1 MLCNMNNISTISF
14 FKKGWETVKANL
26 LKIVAAALVLF
37 VIQSLLD
44 AVTSDGER
52 GEMSPEMG
60 ILSLVATIVSL
71 IVGAAVTSAVIRIV
85 RGAPVEL
92 KVLSINASQV
102 LRYVGVA
109 AVMILIVAAFA
120 APLVGIAFTLGV
132 TTFVEG
138 SIDSGIIAFL
148 VILAIALGVL
158 IYINLRLMFA
168 TYLVV
173 DGKAGVIA
181 AIKESWIMTRG
192 QIWTIVKLAL
202 LSLVVALLGA
212 IALIVGLLVA
222 IPVIAFTYAHY
233 YVALV
238 DQVKK

>member
-26 LKIVAAALVLF
+26 LKLVAAALVLF

-132 TTFVEG
+132 TTFVGG

-222 IPVIAFTYAHY
+222 IPVITFTYAHY